1 VAISPL
7 RHVLF
12 PGPTLESLQAGSS
25 RQILSRKQRI
35 ERERQRPLIA
45 HLSDSQSTRRSLY
58 PYRQRTPSRLSC
70 VDTSRGQSV
79 KLYSYFRS
87 SAAYRVRIALNLKGI
102 PYEMVPIHLTK
113 DGGRQH
119 TAAFRAVNPQARVP
133 ALELSS
139 GEVLTQSLAIIEYLD
154 DIHPEPPL
162 LPADAL
168 DRAKSRAI
176 AQIIACDIHPL
187 NNLVALQY
195 LKRQLKHE
203 QPEIDAWYH
212 HWIIE
217 GFTALEGLLA
227 AGPYACGAHV
237 TLADI
242 CLVPQVANARRL
254 KVPLNN
260 FPKIVAVDAA
270 CQKLPAFERAKPE
283 NQPDA
288 E

>member
-1 VAISPL
+1 M
-7 RHVLF
+7 
-12 PGPTLESLQAGSS
+12 
-25 RQILSRKQRI
+25 
-35 ERERQRPLIA
+35 
-45 HLSDSQSTRRSLY
+45 
-58 PYRQRTPSRLSC
+58 
-70 VDTSRGQSV
+70 

-87 SAAYRVRIALNLKGI
+87 SAAYRVRIALNLKGL

-119 TAAFRAVNPQARVP
+119 APEFRRINPQARVP

-139 GEVLTQSLAIIEYLD
+139 GEILTQSLAIIEYLE
-154 DIHPEPPL
+154 DIHPEPSL

-176 AQIIACDIHPL
+176 AQLIACDIHPL
-187 NNLVALQY
+187 NNLIALQY
-195 LKRQLKHE
+195 LRRQLKHE

-217 GFTALEGLLA
+217 GFGALETMLNP
-227 AGPYACGAHV
+227 GPYACGAQV
-237 TLADI
+237 TIADI

-254 KVPLNN
+254 KVPLDQ

-270 CQKLPAFERAKPE
+270 CLKLPAFDKARPE
-283 NQPDA
+283 NQQDA